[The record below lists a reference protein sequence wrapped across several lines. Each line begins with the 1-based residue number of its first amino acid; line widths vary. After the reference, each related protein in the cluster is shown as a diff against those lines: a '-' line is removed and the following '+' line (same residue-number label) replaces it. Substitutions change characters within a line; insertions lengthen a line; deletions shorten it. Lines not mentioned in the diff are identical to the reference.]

1 MGVMT
6 RVISLIFLFLSTK
19 FCQVIKEQQ
28 IIVRCAAL
36 IPALVSNIPWEL
48 IGERK
53 RNVGLIDR
61 QALRQ

>member
-1 MGVMT
+1 MGMMT
-6 RVISLIFLFLSTK
+6 RVFSFNFLFLSTK
-19 FCQVIKEQQ
+19 FCQVIEEQQ

-36 IPALVSNIPWEL
+36 IPAFVVNIPWEL

-53 RNVGLIDR
+53 RNVGLLDR